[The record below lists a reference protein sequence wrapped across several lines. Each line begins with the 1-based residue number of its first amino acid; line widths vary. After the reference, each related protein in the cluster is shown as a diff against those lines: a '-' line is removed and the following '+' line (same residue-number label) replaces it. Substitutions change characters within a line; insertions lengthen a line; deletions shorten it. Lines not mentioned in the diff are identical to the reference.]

1 MFVNEIKTLPNL
13 MPIGAFAKRT
23 RLSYKAL
30 RLYDAMGLLPPA
42 FVDEGSSYRYYSEE
56 QVEKAKLIGLLRQ
69 LEMPLNRIANVL
81 TLPGGEAS
89 RAIALYWGE
98 VEADARVKRRLVHYL
113 ETYLEGKGERM
124 FEIQSRDIPEQKVLT
139 IQGKVY
145 VKDLPKF
152 ISNSMMQL
160 YTHIGGAG
168 ITASATN
175 FVAYHGQINED
186 SDGPVEVCV
195 PFTGSLE
202 PAGEMRIRLEPAHH
216 EAYTRLTKAQ
226 VEFPSILE
234 AYDAVHKHLKEQGKT
249 SSDSPREVYF
259 VDWNQTKENDPA
271 CDIAVPFEK
280 ETLKGKSS

>member
-1 MFVNEIKTLPNL
+1 
-13 MPIGAFAKRT
+13 
-23 RLSYKAL
+23 
-30 RLYDAMGLLPPA
+30 
-42 FVDEGSSYRYYSEE
+42 
-56 QVEKAKLIGLLRQ
+56 
-69 LEMPLNRIANVL
+69 VL
-81 TLPGGEAS
+81 TLPGTEAS

-124 FEIQSRDIPEQKVLT
+124 FEIQTRDVPEQKVLT
-139 IQGKVY
+139 IQRRVY

-152 ISNSMMQL
+152 ISDSMMQL
-160 YTHIGGAG
+160 YSHIGQAG
-168 ITASATN
+168 LKVEDPN
-175 FVAYHGQINED
+175 FVAYHGQVNED

-195 PFTGSLE
+195 PFSGSLE
-202 PAGEMRIRLEPAHH
+202 PAGEMRIRLEPAHQ

-234 AYDAVHKHLKEQGKT
+234 AYDAVHKYLKEQEKT
-249 SSDSPREVYF
+249 MSDSPREVYF
-259 VDWNQTKENDPA
+259 TPWNKTRDNDPA

>member
-1 MFVNEIKTLPNL
+1 MFVNEIKTPPNL

-30 RLYDAMGLLPPA
+30 RLYDAMGLLPPT
-42 FVDEGSSYRYYSEE
+42 FVDELSSYRYYSEE

-89 RAIALYWGE
+89 RAIALYWHE

-124 FEIQSRDIPEQKVLT
+124 FEIQTRELPEQKVLT
-139 IQGKVY
+139 IQRRVY

-152 ISNSMMQL
+152 IGDAMGQL
-160 YTHIGGAG
+160 YGHISGAG
-168 ITASATN
+168 LEASAAN
-175 FVAYHGQINED
+175 FVAFHGQVNED

-202 PAGEMRIRLEPAHH
+202 PVGEMRIRLEPAHH
-216 EAYTRLTKAQ
+216 EAFTRLTKAQ

-234 AYDAVHKHLKEQGKT
+234 AYDAVSKYLKEQGKT
-249 SSDSPREVYF
+249 MSDSPREVYF
-259 VDWNQTKENDPA
+259 TDWAKVKNDEPA
-271 CDIAVPFEK
+271 CDVAFPYRA
-280 ETLKGKSS
+280 